1 MNIKGS
7 GISDVGSVR
16 ANNEDYYLIDDDLEL
31 YIVCDGVGGGN
42 GGEVASKMA
51 AENCAKFLRNNKSVI
66 EEYFCIG
73 NNDALIHNLLQDA
86 IQHSCESIF
95 SKAKSDSKLSGMSTT
110 LTAVLILNSR
120 VIMGHV
126 GDSRLYLIRNN
137 DVYQVSEDHT
147 IGQEIREK
155 SISST
160 PPVSANKFDSILK
173 RSIGFTESIEVDT
186 MFFDIIPGDQLL
198 LCSDGLY
205 NNITRPIEFLP
216 ILEKPQD
223 EALIELI
230 DLSNRRGGKD
240 NITCILIKA
249 SLDESL
255 YGGLEG
261 DRSELLN
268 DLSILDNYL
277 FKDLNFTRL
286 NRIIHTVNTYEI
298 DQGVMICEVQ
308 QCPNGL
314 FIVLNGTIDVLRDN
328 GELYTTLKRSQFFG
342 QYSLMMDKKE
352 KFSYRAGENC
362 KVIYLDSDDYRK
374 LCRHHPKFGVQLL
387 ENYIHGCE
395 SLIAT

>member
-1 MNIKGS
+1 MW
-7 GISDVGSVR
+7 
-16 ANNEDYYLIDDDLEL
+16 
-31 YIVCDGVGGGN
+31 
-42 GGEVASKMA
+42 
-51 AENCAKFLRNNKSVI
+51 
-66 EEYFCIG
+66 
-73 NNDALIHNLLQDA
+73 
-86 IQHSCESIF
+86 
-95 SKAKSDSKLSGMSTT
+95 
-110 LTAVLILNSR
+110 
-120 VIMGHV
+120 
-126 GDSRLYLIRNN
+126 DSRLYLIRNN
-137 DVYQVSEDHT
+137 NVYQVSEDHT

-160 PPVSANKFDSILK
+160 PPASVNKFDSILK

-186 MFFDIIPGDQLL
+186 MFFDIIPGDQLII
-198 LCSDGLY
+198 CSDGLY

-216 ILEKPQD
+216 IIEKPLD
-223 EALIELI
+223 EALIELV

-240 NITCILIKA
+240 NITCILLEA

-255 YGGLEG
+255 YGDLGNDRG
-261 DRSELLN
+261 DLLN

-298 DQGVMICEVQ
+298 DQDVIICDVD

-314 FIVLNGTIDVLRDN
+314 FIVLKGTIDVYRDN

-374 LCRHHPKFGVQLL
+374 LCKHHPKFGVQLL
-387 ENYIHGCE
+387 ENYIQGCE